1 MNSPFIHLHVHT
13 EYSILDGLASIGEL
27 VSKAREF
34 GLPALAITDHGNM
47 FGALD
52 FYTQCRAQ
60 GIKPIIGCE
69 VYVAPKSRLEKQGS
83 ESDETAFHLVLLARD
98 EAGYKNLMKLSSA
111 GYLEGFYYRPR
122 IDKELLTAHSRGLL
136 ALSSCTKGEV
146 AQMLLK
152 GRPDRALEA
161 AAFYREL
168 FGEHYFLEVQNHGL
182 EEERAALPGILE
194 LADKLNLPLVAT
206 NDVHY
211 LSSGDAKA
219 HAVQLCIQTST
230 TMDDPNRF
238 RFANE
243 SFYFRSPQEMVRLFS
258 ELPQA
263 VANTL
268 AVAERCNLQISDLGT
283 GKLNL
288 PHFPIPPQYEN
299 QMAYLRY
306 LAQSGLERRYP
317 KVTPGLKERLD
328 KELAIIERMGFAGY
342 FLVIKDFIDFA
353 KERRVPVGPGRGS
366 AVGSLVLYSLG
377 ITEVDPIRYGLL
389 FERFLNPER
398 VSMPDVDIDFGDLKR
413 DLVIEY
419 VKGKY
424 GENSVAQIITFGTMK
439 ARQAVRDVARVFK
452 LSYPEADRIA
462 KLIPAGSNIPGKEV
476 TIDLALKSI
485 PDLAKLV
492 ASDPRYQ
499 EVIEIAK
506 KLEGRIRNA
515 STHAAGIVITPGALT
530 DYLPLFKNQKGG
542 EISTQYEMGWLEK
555 CGLLKMDFLG
565 LRNLTVIDRTL
576 EMVRARSR
584 EIEIQNIPL
593 DDPQT
598 YALLRSGD
606 TTGIFQLEGSGMR
619 DLTVAFQTSSL
630 DDIIAIISLYR
641 PGPMDLIQD
650 FLARKNGRQKIEYE
664 HPLLEPICRETYG
677 ILIYQEQ
684 VMQAVQAL
692 AGWSLGAGYL
702 LIKAI
707 SKKDPLVI
715 EQQRPAFIKGCQE
728 TNRIPRE
735 KAEKIFDLLAKFA
748 GYGFNKSHAAGY
760 AMLAYQT
767 AYLKAHFPAEYMSA
781 LLTSVMGDADKTNS
795 FLANCREM
803 GIAILPPDINL
814 SQYEYNPEI
823 SELSGGQGRSPAI
836 RIGLGAV
843 KNVGQQAIESII
855 AARQELGGFSSLVQ
869 VLERADPRLVNR
881 KVMESLIKAG
891 CFDSLEPNRQTL
903 LDDLDRAMEQ
913 AGSQRRQRE
922 QGQTSLFDLA
932 AGPEA
937 GPPRT
942 EVSRVDP
949 KAFLAYEKEAL
960 GFYLSGHPLEKFK
973 VELKSFATHSIGQ
986 LSELEDNQPVVVG
999 GSVSSIKINTQ
1010 RNGKHMAF
1018 VTLEGLT
1025 GSCEVLVFA
1034 ELFQSKRQL
1043 LEPDTMLLV
1052 AGTISTREEESPKI
1066 VANDLFPLSQC
1077 RHQLVEHVEIMLN
1090 QAQMSD
1096 ELTLKLTQVLEKY
1109 PGACPVI
1116 FLVESP
1122 GDRPLRIRSQKLRV
1136 SPEPEMFQ
1144 ELGQVLG
1151 APSFRF
1157 CGRWPQQDSRGPA
1170 PNGRRQTSFRR
1181 RG

>member
-13 EYSILDGLASIGEL
+13 EYSILDGLASISEL
-27 VSKAREF
+27 VHRAREY
-34 GLPALAITDHGNM
+34 GMPALAITDHGNM

-69 VYVAPKSRLEKQGS
+69 VYVAPGSRLDKQGS

-98 EAGYKNLMKLSSA
+98 EAGYRNLMKLSSA

-122 IDKELLTAHSRGLL
+122 IDKELLSAHSRGLL

-146 AQMLLK
+146 AQMILK

-161 AAFYREL
+161 AMFYREL
-168 FGEHYFLEVQNHGL
+168 FGEHYFLEVQSHGL
-182 EEERAALPGILE
+182 EEEQTVVPGIVE
-194 LADKLNLPLVAT
+194 IAGKLNLPLVAT

-211 LSSGDAKA
+211 LSSADAKA

-243 SFYFRSPQEMVRLFS
+243 SFYFRPPQEMVRLFS

-263 VANTL
+263 VANTI
-268 AVAERCNLQISDLGT
+268 AVAERCNLQLSDLGT

-288 PHFPIPPQYEN
+288 PHFPIPPQYPN

-328 KELAIIERMGFAGY
+328 KELSIIERMGFAGY

-353 KERRVPVGPGRGS
+353 KERWVPVGPGRGS

-424 GENSVAQIITFGTMK
+424 GQNSVAQIITFGTMK
-439 ARQAVRDVARVFK
+439 ARQAVRDVARVFN

-462 KLIPAGSNIPGKEV
+462 KLIPASSNVPGKEM
-476 TIDLALKSI
+476 TIDLALKSV

-499 EVIEIAK
+499 EVIDIAK

-515 STHAAGIVITPGALT
+515 STHAAGIVITPGPLT

-542 EISTQYEMGWLEK
+542 EVSTQYEMVWLEK

-576 EMVRARSR
+576 EMVRARGQ
-584 EIEIQNIPL
+584 EVDIQKIPV

-598 YALLRSGD
+598 FALLRSGD
-606 TTGIFQLEGSGMR
+606 TTGLFQLEGSGMR

-650 FLARKNGRQKIEYE
+650 FLARKNGRRKIEYE

-707 SKKDPLVI
+707 SKKDPQVI

-728 TNRIPRE
+728 TNRIPKE

-803 GIAILPPDINL
+803 GISILPPDINL
-814 SQYEYNPEI
+814 SRYEYAPTTVEGPEGKG
-823 SELSGGQGRSPAI
+823 LAI

-855 AARQELGGFSSLVQ
+855 AARQELGGFVSPVQ

-891 CFDSLEPNRQTL
+891 CFDSLEPNRQAL

-913 AGSQRRQRE
+913 ASSQRRQRE

-932 AGPEA
+932 AGAEIISP
-937 GPPRT
+937 GT
-942 EVSRVDP
+942 EKARVDP
-949 KAFLAYEKEAL
+949 KSFLAYEKEAL

-986 LSELEDNQPVVVG
+986 LSEMEDNQPVVVG
-999 GSVSSIKINTQ
+999 GSVSSVKLHAQ

-1034 ELFQSKRQL
+1034 ELLQTKRQL
-1043 LEPDTMLLV
+1043 LEPDSMILV

-1090 QAQMSD
+1090 QSQMSD
-1096 ELTLKLTQVLEKY
+1096 ELTLKLTQLLEKY
-1109 PGACPVI
+1109 PGTCPVV

-1122 GDRPLRIRSQKLRV
+1122 GDRPLRIRSQKLKV

-1144 ELGQVLG
+1144 ELSQILG

-1157 CGRWPQQDSRGPA
+1157 CGRWPRQEAWQSS
-1170 PNGRRQTSFRR
+1170 NGRRQTTFRR
-1181 RG
+1181 RE